1 MSDASAPHL
10 YAIALGSNRRHGRHG
25 APERVICAALHTL
38 RDAGVTIL
46 TDSGAITSDAMGPSL
61 RRYANAAALIE
72 ATLPPPALL
81 ALLKSIER
89 DFGRR
94 RGQRWGARVLDLDI
108 ILWSGGL
115 WSSQTLSIPHPHWRE
130 RRFVTDPLA
139 SIAPGWPDPLSNLAV
154 RHLAYRLRK
163 PRPVDPAPRTA

>member
-1 MSDASAPHL
+1 MSDASAPHV

-25 APERVICAALHTL
+25 APERVIGAAVDVL
-38 RDAGVTIL
+38 RNRGVNIL
-46 TDSGAITSDAMGPSL
+46 AHSGVMMSDAMGPSL

-72 ATLPPPALL
+72 TPLSPPALL
-81 ALLKSIER
+81 AYLKAIEH

-108 ILWSGGL
+108 ILWSGGA
-115 WSSQTLSIPHPHWRE
+115 WSTSALSIPHPHWRE

-139 SIAPGWPDPLSNLAV
+139 KIAHDWREPLTGLTV
-154 RHLAYRLRK
+154 GHLAHRLHK
-163 PRPVDPAPRTA
+163 PQPVDPAPRTA